1 MSEASNTTEVFEEVG
16 QKLYCH
22 RCGRLVTDN
31 PLKVDDATLKEYV
44 RSRLGQQ
51 PFAKVFN
58 AMGGM
63 FKVYCETADADIFRR
78 LEDYTDIS
86 GSLIK
91 PDAQIL
97 AVVSG
102 ISRVD
107 RDNGTTVDLYSADNS
122 KRLEMLS
129 DVEAGMAA
137 LCEKLDGVEL
147 GIVRRA
153 CKTFV
158 LLNNILMEQLVDEN
172 FYEGVG
178 LL

>member
-1 MSEASNTTEVFEEVG
+1 MSEIGNTAEMLGEVD
-16 QKLYCH
+16 QKLYCQ

-31 PLKVDDATLKEYV
+31 PLKVDDNTLKDYV

-51 PFAKVFN
+51 PFAKVFS

-107 RDNGTTVDLYSADNS
+107 RDNGITTDLYSADS
-122 KRLEMLS
+122 SRRLELLS
-129 DVEAGMAA
+129 DVDAGMTA